1 MDDSISIRQDR
12 PEQLNC
18 LAAQR
23 QLYSRA
29 KQLSYLQLILSV
41 PLIVIIS
48 IATLVLNDN
57 VLAHKIGVQQADIS
71 WVAAFVGVMVTL
83 IDLIIITPIINGFRD
98 KAAKIQ
104 ELFDTSVFDMQWSD
118 VAVGAKPDYEEISKY
133 SSRIRGKQEEYNKLK
148 CWYSDKLD
156 GIPVSA
162 STVICQRSNLFWD
175 SDLRKYFSIIV
186 GIIAFSLVIFLL
198 VVGLYK
204 GLTLKIFFLI
214 VFAPS
219 LPIIVYA
226 TRQWIDNRKAI
237 SRLTTLKELLNAT
250 WIEISSGDDND
261 NHILDRARKLQ
272 DQIYLN
278 RKSNPLIFDWIYEL
292 RKSKQHENM
301 FYSIDQMIDEYERRC
316 ST

>member
-1 MDDSISIRQDR
+1 MVDNISIRQDR

-41 PLIVIIS
+41 PLIIIIS

-57 VLAHKIGVQQADIS
+57 VLAQKIGVQQVDIS
-71 WVAAFVGVMVTL
+71 WALAFVGVTVAL
-83 IDLIIITPIINGFRD
+83 IDLIVITPIINGFRD

-104 ELFDTSVFDMQWSD
+104 ELFDTSVFNMSWND

-156 GIPVSA
+156 GIPVRA

-175 SDLRKYFSIIV
+175 SDLRKYFSFIV
-186 GIIAFSLVIFLL
+186 GSVACSLVFFLL
-198 VVGLYK
+198 VVGLYE
-204 GLTLKIFFLI
+204 GLTLKRFFLV
-214 VFAPS
+214 VFAPA
-219 LPIIVYA
+219 LPIIIYA
-226 TRQWIDNRKAI
+226 TRQWIDNKKAI
-237 SRLTTLKELLNAT
+237 SQLTALKELLNTT
-250 WIEISSGDDND
+250 WAELLSGEKGDNY
-261 NHILDRARKLQ
+261 ILDRARKLQ
-272 DQIYLN
+272 DQIYVN

>member
-1 MDDSISIRQDR
+1 MVDNISIKQDR

-23 QLYSRA
+23 QLYTIA
-29 KQLSYLQLILSV
+29 KQLSYIQIILSV
-41 PLIVIIS
+41 PLIIIIS
-48 IATLVLNDN
+48 IAALVLNDST
-57 VLAHKIGVQQADIS
+57 LTQKIGIQQTDIS
-71 WVAAFVGVMVTL
+71 WVAAFVGVTVAL
-83 IDLIIITPIINGFRD
+83 IDLMIITPIINGFRD

-104 ELFDTSVFDMQWSD
+104 ELFDTSVFNLPWND
-118 VAVGAKPDYEEISKY
+118 VAVGNKPDHEEISKY
-133 SSRIRGKQEEYNKLK
+133 SRRIRGEQEEYNKLK

-175 SDLRKYFSIIV
+175 SDLRKYFSIIIGCV
-186 GIIAFSLVIFLL
+186 AFSLVFFLM
-198 VVGLYK
+198 VVGVYE
-204 GLTLKIFFLI
+204 GLTLKSFFLI
-214 VFAPS
+214 VVAPA
-219 LPIIVYA
+219 LPIIVFA
-226 TRQWIDNRKAI
+226 TRQWIDNSKAI
-237 SRLTTLKELLNAT
+237 SQLTALKELLSTT
-250 WIEISSGDDND
+250 WLELLSGEKSDSY
-261 NHILDRARKLQ
+261 ILERARKLQ

-301 FYSIDQMIDEYERRC
+301 FYSINQMIDEYEHEL